1 MTDQTQHT
9 AEQGTTVTQSPKELR
24 LIVLSDGTGE
34 TAAQITKAAMVQ
46 FSDKEIYFTRYKN
59 IRTKAQVEAIFED
72 AAIHHDMVVYTIV
85 SPELREFIAQKA
97 IEKNV
102 PVIDLLGPLLN
113 AMAGFFHLTPKAL
126 PGLFHQVNDRYFKRI
141 EAMEY
146 TIRHDD
152 GRDLTE
158 LDKADIIILGISRT
172 SKTPLSMYLSHQG
185 WRVCNVPIIKGFEL
199 SPELLAADQRKI
211 VCLTI
216 NPDTLQSIRK
226 VRLERLG
233 QEEGGEYAA
242 MDKVLEE
249 IDYADQL
256 YRKNKRWPVFNVTGK
271 ALEETASEIIKLMVN
286 RRKQMGLSSPG
297 DGG

>member
-1 MTDQTQHT
+1 MDSQQN
-9 AEQGTTVTQSPKELR
+9 KELR
-24 LIVLSDGTGE
+24 IIVLSDGTGE

-72 AAIHHDMVVYTIV
+72 AAIHHDLVVYTIV
-85 SPELREFIAQKA
+85 SPELRDFIATKA
-97 IEKNV
+97 AEKNV

-113 AMAGFFHLTPKAL
+113 AMASYFNLTPKSL

-172 SKTPLSMYLSHQG
+172 SKTPLAMYLSHQG
-185 WRVCNVPIIKGFEL
+185 WKVCNVPIINGFDLPAEL
-199 SPELLAADQRKI
+199 SNVDPRKV

-216 NPDTLQSIRK
+216 NPDALTLIRK
-226 VRLERLG
+226 ARLERLG
-233 QEEGGEYAA
+233 QEDGGEYAA
-242 MDKVLEE
+242 MDKVIEE
-249 IDYADQL
+249 IEYADQL

-271 ALEETASEIIKLMVN
+271 ALEETASEIIKLMVT

-297 DGG
+297 E